1 MLKLLKKQS
10 RKKVDYKDIYCR
22 NFDCLLSEYFSNTE
36 NKEYIKKLAYYGV
49 KAVNEISRQ
58 ELDYEQLVRLF
69 EFMETVK
76 TIIGLLTPK
85 ELTTIFPVDK
95 EFDGNKYGM
104 KDYFFTMKELEK
116 IGMENMIAGQAEY
129 LLWDYMN
136 KDIGRFVVNSMC
148 TCSELVKYETGKG
161 IMEKW
166 ADDNGIDTYKLY
178 KDETTNKQYLLN
190 TKTGRSAGVKKRI
203 PKYLKVLK

>member
-1 MLKLLKKQS
+1 MLKLLKTDDK
-10 RKKVDYKDIYCR
+10 RKVDYKDIYCR

-36 NKEYIKKLAYYGV
+36 NKDYIKKLTYYGV
-49 KAVNEISRQ
+49 KAVNEISEQ
-58 ELDYEQLVRLF
+58 ELDYEQLVKLF
-69 EFMETVK
+69 ELTETVK

-129 LLWDYMN
+129 LLWDYTN
-136 KDIGRFVVNSMC
+136 KDIGRFVVNSL
-148 TCSELVKYETGKG
+148 SSLSSLIKYETGKG
-161 IMEKW
+161 LMEKW
-166 ADDNGIDTYKLY
+166 TEDNGIVTYKLC
-178 KDETTNKQYLLN
+178 KDEVTNKQFLYDPKN
-190 TKTGRSAGVKKRI
+190 KTTIGVKKKVPR
-203 PKYLKVLK
+203 YLKLLK